1 VISQKKPVADS
12 KILKDLVK
20 DGEEKIEFSVMVIG
34 GAAAVKKVEEEIIPD
49 VGNFAQGDT
58 GKAVLG
64 KDEFWGDLKG
74 FLVQSLRDEKEG
86 EKVYNVFR
94 KAWENTK

>member
-1 VISQKKPVADS
+1 VLSQKKPVADS

-34 GAAAVKKVEEEIIPD
+34 GAATVKKVEEEIIPE
-49 VGNFAQGDT
+49 VGNAAQGDS

-64 KDEFWGDLKG
+64 KQEFWGDLKG
-74 FLVQSLRDEKEG
+74 FLVQRLRDEKEG
-86 EKVYNVFR
+86 ERVYSVFR
-94 KAWENTK
+94 KAWESSK